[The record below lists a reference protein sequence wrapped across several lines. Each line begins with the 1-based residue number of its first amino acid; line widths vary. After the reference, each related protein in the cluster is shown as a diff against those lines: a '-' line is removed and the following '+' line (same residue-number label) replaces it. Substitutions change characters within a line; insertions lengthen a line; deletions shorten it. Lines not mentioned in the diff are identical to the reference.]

1 MKTLMCPKCKIP
13 EEVENMFNREACTLI
28 IYNQAR
34 PETRS
39 SDGLHVYPMIC
50 LKCKNVTEWASDPTN
65 QSGKAVDGVE
75 YIKTRKIEDTDI
87 ALAKMEARALKLDL
101 CLKKLEDK
109 FK

>member
-34 PETRS
+34 PETRP
-39 SDGLHVYPMIC
+39 SDGLHIYPMIC

-65 QSGKAVDGVE
+65 QTGKAVDGVE